1 MNIRM
6 VRLAAAFAVVGSL
19 VGVLEHGTVSAAGN
33 KAPVVSS
40 GSLTVRYEDVYSV
53 QFTASDPEGDA
64 LTVVMPPVNEDWIDC
79 DDGPATSFTCE
90 YSSSRYYDPAP
101 LPTAPFQRTITYSVS
116 DGTTTSTGVW
126 NITVLPP
133 PTLEIVGRPTVTEGG
148 EAVLQVKVSSNTY
161 GSLLFPAHATAVDT
175 ADGTAI
181 SSTDFMIELADGQTT
196 TDLHIPIDDDAQV
209 EPTEYFTVSVEPG
222 DAVPYRFVV
231 GGNLVTVLDNDGKVT
246 GDKTAPVIDKHR
258 NMVVER
264 GGSRPAWVSYT
275 TPTATD
281 AVDGA
286 LPTVCNPA
294 PMTAMPMGQTKVACK
309 ATDAAGNSASSA
321 FQVTVRSLKSS
332 GSAKVVGGYRQCLS
346 AGQALWVE
354 AEGYTA
360 NATVTIQLQS
370 SSLEITRL
378 KVVKADKKG
387 RVRLFVMVPNTTAGD
402 ADVVI
407 VGPSGN
413 DDLMRMVPVKIAQNR
428 HQYGRMMSFLR
439 NRQCD

>member
-33 KAPVVSS
+33 QAPVVSG
-40 GSLTVRYEDVYSV
+40 GSMTVRYEDVYSV
-53 QFTASDPEGDA
+53 QFTASDPEGGA
-64 LTVVMPPVNEDWIDC
+64 LTVVMPPVNDDWIYC

-133 PTLEIVGRPTVTEGG
+133 PTLEIIGRPTVTEGG
-148 EAVLQVKVSSNTY
+148 EAVLQVKVSANTY

-196 TDLHIPIDDDAQV
+196 ADLHIPIDDDAKA
-209 EPTEYFTVSVEPG
+209 EPTEYFSVSVEPG
-222 DAVPYRFVV
+222 DAVPYRFAG

-258 NMVVER
+258 NVVVER

-309 ATDAAGNSASSA
+309 ATDASGNSASSA

-370 SSLEITRL
+370 SSLEVTRL

-387 RVRLFVMVPNTTAGD
+387 RVRLFVKVPSTTAGD

-413 DDLMRMVPVKIAQNR
+413 DDLMRMVPVKVARNR
-428 HQYGRMMSFLR
+428 HQYGRMLSFLR